1 MLGAGCRIV
10 AVRVSVCVC
19 VFVENR
25 RTGSGG
31 RVGGRASLGEASI
44 NNRLRNGLRSV

>member
-31 RVGGRASLGEASI
+31 RASLGEASI